1 MPPVQDQP
9 WEVYPSGDPAS
20 SRVYVP
26 AFTLWAVTAAEPDGP
41 EIGVGPLAL
50 RVHWA
55 RQRRTTVHRD
65 LTSVRVA
72 FGV

>member
-1 MPPVQDQP
+1 M
-9 WEVYPSGDPAS
+9 
-20 SRVYVP
+20 P
-26 AFTLWAVTAAEPDGP
+26 AFTGWLVTAAEPDGP

-50 RVHWA
+50 S
-55 RQRRTTVHRD
+55 VHRVGSAVPPSTD